1 MPKLLIKFF
10 GDPGEDLCEL
20 EDAKYLLDF
29 ADRIV
34 IVDGQEIRSYD
45 ELVKIVEQDKYRNQE
60 IIEVVQIPAMTG
72 G

>member
-34 IVDGQEIRSYD
+34 VVDGQEIRSYD

>member
-34 IVDGQEIRSYD
+34 VVDGQEIRSYD
-45 ELVKIVEQDKYRNQE
+45 ELVKIVEQDKYSNQE

>member
-1 MPKLLIKFF
+1 MPKLLVKFF

-29 ADRIV
+29 TGRIV
-34 IVDGQEIRSYD
+34 VVDGQEIRSYD
-45 ELVKIVEQDKYRNQE
+45 ELVKIVDQEKYRDQE
-60 IIEVVQIPAMTG
+60 FIEVVQIPAITG